1 VALGIPALL
10 MAEAL
15 ARALRDCDLRVVG
28 CYVRFPALLEKV
40 RRCRPDIVIVD
51 AAMAAPA
58 FGAPDYLAQ
67 TRGSGSRFLVL
78 ADELDGALAR
88 AVIDHLHEHG
98 QAPPARDLRAARRE
112 QSRRGRAAGRPPA
125 LSRRAVGPAALLPS
139 LAQSGQSL

>member
-1 VALGIPALL
+1 MV
-10 MAEAL
+10 EAL
-15 ARALRDCDLRVVG
+15 ARALRDCDLHVVG
-28 CYVRFPALLEKV
+28 CYVRFAALLKNV

-58 FGAPDYLAQ
+58 FGAPHYP
-67 TRGSGSRFLVL
+67 
-78 ADELDGALAR
+78 

-112 QSRRGRAAGRPPA
+112 QPRRGRAAGRPPA